1 LKLAFHR
8 WLPAHRIAGLLV
20 TVLLVIHVLFVSET
34 FTSDGLPRLA
44 VLAAAASLPN
54 LYAFFTIGLWPSVIL
69 QVR

>member
-1 LKLAFHR
+1 
-8 WLPAHRIAGLLV
+8 LLV

-44 VLAAAASLPN
+44 VPAAAASLPN
-54 LYAFFTIGLWPSVIL
+54 LYAFFAIGLWPSVIL